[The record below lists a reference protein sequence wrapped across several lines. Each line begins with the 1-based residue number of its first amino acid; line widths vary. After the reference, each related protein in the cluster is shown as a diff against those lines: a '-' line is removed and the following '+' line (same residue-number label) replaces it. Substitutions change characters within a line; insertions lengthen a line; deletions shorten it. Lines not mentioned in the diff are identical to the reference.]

1 MRLSTFLVVLVFTAT
16 LWAQPSPCVQA
27 PSSLLQFDPYKPS
40 HLSIIRSYGGTMLA
54 HAPVDTLLRLDPYV
68 PSEGALLRQL
78 GGSIPVW
85 LSAPPFAWQPPVVH
99 SSPCLPVP
107 GATAEVLTTFSDVVA
122 ELRPSPPSAG
132 RKATETPSDRNRGIS
147 IEYDGRVWI
156 SAGPAVT
163 FSETEFVRVGE
174 RAGTPIYQK
183 AGVKDGVIYIQT
195 MAGVV
200 APFRAER

>member
-1 MRLSTFLVVLVFTAT
+1 MRLSTFLVVLVFPAT
-16 LWAQPSPCVQA
+16 LSAQPPCTQA

-54 HAPVDTLLRLDPYV
+54 NAPVETLLRLDPYV

-85 LSAPPFAWQPPVVH
+85 LSPPFAWQPPAMR

-107 GATAEVLTTFSDVVA
+107 GETADVLTTFSDMVA
-122 ELRPSPPSAG
+122 ELRPSAASAG
-132 RKATETPSDRNRGIS
+132 RKATETTSDRNRGIS
-147 IEYDGRVWI
+147 VEYDGRVWV

-163 FSETEFVRVGE
+163 FSETAFVRVGE

-183 AGVKDGVIYIQT
+183 AGAKEDVIYIPT